1 MATNYNMET
10 ALDIAEKLLEQEHI
24 INMKRMA
31 ILSKMMIKL
40 AENHNRIRDIL
51 EPELTELVKLEKDIS
66 ALESVGISV
75 LSQS

>member
-40 AENHNRIRDIL
+40 AENHKRIRDIL

-75 LSQS
+75 LSPS